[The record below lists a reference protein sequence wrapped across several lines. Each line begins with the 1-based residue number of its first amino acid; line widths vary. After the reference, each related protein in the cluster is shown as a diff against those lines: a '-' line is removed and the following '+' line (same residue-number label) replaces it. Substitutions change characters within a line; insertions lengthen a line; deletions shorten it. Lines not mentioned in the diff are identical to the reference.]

1 MAGKKTFLYIYPTMK
16 LLSAQ
21 QIQQWDAFTMQQ
33 EPVTSID
40 LMERAAQQCVDW
52 ITHYDLSKY
61 SIKIFCGKG
70 NNGGDGLAIARL
82 LIEKGVEPSIFI
94 LEFGAIG
101 TDDFQLNL
109 YRLHQFTTD
118 IHFVESAEFIPV
130 INSVDLVIDALYGS
144 GLNRPLQ
151 LLSAAV
157 VEHINQSGAT
167 VISIDVPS
175 GMSID
180 KSSRGNVIIKASHTL
195 TFQSLKLCFLVA
207 ENADYAGEV
216 HELDIQ
222 LDSQFTESI
231 ETTFEVLSKAKILS
245 GIKRRKDFS
254 HKGDYGHS
262 LLIAGNTGKM
272 GAALLAAKACLRT
285 GTGLLTV
292 SVSAENLPILH
303 IAIPEAMAMI
313 RVDDNSLDAFTTIG
327 IGPGL
332 GTSVETQKMVAT
344 VLRQFN
350 KSMVIDADALNIISQ
365 NKELLTQIPEGSI
378 LTPHP
383 REFERLVGACENDF
397 ERLNKAIELSE
408 QYPFIIVLKGHF
420 TLIAAGGKG
429 WLNTTGNAGLA
440 KGGSGDALTGMITAL
455 LAQKHEPLQA
465 ALTGVYLHGLA
476 ADLALENQSEE
487 SLLASD
493 VIDTIGRAYN
503 YLKD

>member
-1 MAGKKTFLYIYPTMK
+1 MK

-33 EPVTSID
+33 EPVASID
-40 LMERAAQQCVDW
+40 LMERAAQQCVEW
-52 ITHYDLSKY
+52 LTHYDLVKNP
-61 SIKIFCGKG
+61 IKIFCGKG

-82 LIEKGVEPSIFI
+82 LIENGVAPSVFI

-118 IHFVESAEFIPV
+118 IHFVQSAEFIPE
-130 INSVDLVIDALYGS
+130 ITNEDIVIDALFGS

-180 KSSRGNVIIKASHTL
+180 KSSKGNVIIKAAYTL

-207 ENADYAGEV
+207 ENAAYAGKV
-216 HELDIQ
+216 HALDIQ
-222 LDSQFTESI
+222 LDSHFTESI
-231 ETTFEVLSKAKILS
+231 DTTFEVLSKEKILS
-245 GIKRRKDFS
+245 GMKHRKSFS

-292 SVSAENLPILH
+292 SVSKENLPILH

-313 RVDDNSLDAFTTIG
+313 RENDNSLDAFSTIG
-327 IGPGL
+327 MGPGL
-332 GTSVETQKMVAT
+332 GKSEEMQKMVAS
-344 VLRQFN
+344 VLKQF
-350 KSMVIDADALNIISQ
+350 KKPMVIDADALNIIAL
-365 NKELLTQIPEGSI
+365 NKELLTQIPEGSV

-383 REFERLVGACENDF
+383 KEFERLVGVCENDF
-397 ERLNKAIELSE
+397 ERLNKAIELST
-408 QYPFIIVLKGHF
+408 QYNLVVVLKGHF

-429 WLNTTGNAGLA
+429 WLNMTGNAGLA

-455 LAQKHEPLQA
+455 LAQQYEPLQA

-493 VIDTIGRAYN
+493 VIDIIGRAYN

>member
-1 MAGKKTFLYIYPTMK
+1 MK

-21 QIQQWDAFTMQQ
+21 QIQQWDAFTMQH
-33 EPVTSID
+33 EPVASIG
-40 LMERAAQQCVDW
+40 LMERAAQQCVEW
-52 ITHYDLSKY
+52 LTHADLVKH

-82 LIEKGVEPSIFI
+82 LIEKGVEPSVYI
-94 LEFGAIG
+94 LEFGAKG
-101 TDDFQLNL
+101 TDDFQVNL
-109 YRLHQFTTD
+109 YRLHQITTD
-118 IHFVESAEFIPV
+118 IHFVQSAEFIPA
-130 INSVDLVIDALYGS
+130 IYREDLVIDALYGS

-151 LLSAAV
+151 FLSAGIV
-157 VEHINQSGAT
+157 QHINQSGAT

-180 KSSRGNVIIKASHTL
+180 KSSKGNIIIKANHTL

-207 ENADYAGEV
+207 ENEEYTGEV

-222 LDSQFTESI
+222 LLSEFTDTI
-231 ETTFEVLSKAKILS
+231 DTTFEVVSKTKILS
-245 GIKRRKDFS
+245 GIKHRKDFS

-262 LLIAGNTGKM
+262 LLIAGNAGKM

-292 SVSAENLPILH
+292 SVSTENLPILH

-313 RVDDNSLDAFTTIG
+313 REDDNSFDAFTAIG

-332 GTSVETQKMVAT
+332 GKSEEARKMVAT
-344 VLRQFN
+344 VLQQF
-350 KSMVIDADALNIISQ
+350 KKPMVIDADALNIISLH
-365 NKELLTQIPEGSI
+365 KELLAQIPEGSI

-383 REFERLVGACENDF
+383 KEFERLVGVCENDF
-397 ERLNKAIELSE
+397 ERLNKTIELSK
-408 QYPFIIVLKGHF
+408 QYPIVVVLKGHF
-420 TLIAAGGKG
+420 TLIAADGKG
-429 WLNTTGNAGLA
+429 WLNKTGNAGLA

-455 LAQKHEPLQA
+455 LAQKYEPLQA

-493 VIDTIGRAYN
+493 VIDAIGRAYN

>member
-1 MAGKKTFLYIYPTMK
+1 MK

-33 EPVTSID
+33 EPVASID
-40 LMERAAQQCVDW
+40 LMERAARQCADW
-52 ITHYDLSKY
+52 ITHYDLTEHP
-61 SIKIFCGKG
+61 IKIFCGKG

-82 LIEKGVEPSIFI
+82 LIEKGVQPSIFI
-94 LEFGAIG
+94 LEFGAKG

-118 IHFVESAEFIPV
+118 IHFIQSSEFIPALTGE
-130 INSVDLVIDALYGS
+130 DLVIDALYGS
-144 GLNRPLQ
+144 GLNRPLE
-151 LLSAAV
+151 LLSAGIV
-157 VEHINQSGAT
+157 RHINQSGAT

-180 KSSRGNVIIKASHTL
+180 KSSKGNVIIKATHTL

-207 ENADYAGEV
+207 ENAEYTGEINV
-216 HELDIQ
+216 LDIQ
-222 LDSQFTESI
+222 LNSQFTESVD
-231 ETTFEVLSKAKILS
+231 TTFEVVSKTKILS
-245 GIKRRKDFS
+245 DIKPRKNFS
-254 HKGDYGHS
+254 NKGDYGHS

-292 SVSAENLPILH
+292 SVSAVNLPILH
-303 IAIPEAMAMI
+303 IAIPEAMALI
-313 RVDDNSLDAFTTIG
+313 SEDDHSLDAFTTIG

-332 GTSVETQKMVAT
+332 GKGEDAQKIVAII
-344 VLRQFN
+344 LQQF
-350 KSMVIDADALNIISQ
+350 KKPMVIDADALNIISL
-365 NKELLTQIPEGSI
+365 NKEWMKQIPEGSI

-383 REFERLVGACENDF
+383 KEFERLVGVCENDF
-397 ERLNKAIELSE
+397 ERLNKAVELSK
-408 QYPFIIVLKGHF
+408 QYPFIVVLKGHF
-420 TLIAAGGKG
+420 TLIAADGKG
-429 WLNTTGNAGLA
+429 WLNNTGNAGLA

-455 LAQKHEPLQA
+455 LAQKYEPLQA

-476 ADLALENQSEE
+476 ADLALENQSVE

-493 VIDTIGRAYN
+493 VIDSIGRAYN
-503 YLKD
+503 FLKD

>member
-1 MAGKKTFLYIYPTMK
+1 MK

-21 QIQQWDAFTMQQ
+21 QIQQWDAFTMQH
-33 EPVTSID
+33 EPIASID
-40 LMERAAQQCVDW
+40 LMERAAQQCVEW
-52 ITHYDLSKY
+52 LTHYDLVKHR
-61 SIKIFCGKG
+61 IKIFCGKG

-82 LIEKGVEPSIFI
+82 LLENGIEPSIFI

-118 IHFVESAEFIPV
+118 IHFVQSEEFIPE
-130 INSVDLVIDALYGS
+130 ITSEDMVIDALFGS
-144 GLNRPLQ
+144 GLNRPLK

-180 KSSRGNVIIKASHTL
+180 KSSKGNVIIKAAHTL

-222 LDSQFTESI
+222 LDSHFTESI
-231 ETTFEVLSKAKILS
+231 DTIFEVLSKEKILS
-245 GIKRRKDFS
+245 GLKLRKDFS
-254 HKGDYGHS
+254 HKGDFGHS

-303 IAIPEAMAMI
+303 IAIPEAMAII
-313 RVDDNSLDAFTTIG
+313 REGVNSLDVFTTIG

-332 GTSVETQKMVAT
+332 GKNEETQKMVAN
-344 VLRQFN
+344 VLKQF
-350 KSMVIDADALNIISQ
+350 KKPMVLDADALNIIAL
-365 NKELLTQIPEGSI
+365 NKDLLAQIPEGSI

-383 REFERLVGACENDF
+383 KEFERLVGVCENDF
-397 ERLNKAIELSE
+397 ERLNKAIDLSK
-408 QYPFIIVLKGHF
+408 QYNFILVLKGHF
-420 TLIAAGGKG
+420 TLIAADGKG
-429 WLNTTGNAGLA
+429 WLNMTGNAGLA

-455 LAQKHEPLQA
+455 LAQQYEPLQA